1 MANSTFSGPVRSQ
14 NGFQSITINP
24 NTGAVT
30 VDATFGTATSVT
42 TLAATTV
49 TASNLVFTDQ
59 NHPTTAAINATA
71 TATAAE
77 VATGYITTTSA
88 SAVTITLPTGTD
100 LGTALGATKGTVLD
114 LYIDNTASTA
124 SGVVTIAVA
133 TNGILSA
140 AAAAGS
146 GAGAG
151 LLTVPIGVTGIGC
164 FRIMFSSATAYVF
177 SRIA

>member
-1 MANSTFSGPVRSQ
+1 MANTTFSGPVRSQ
-14 NGFQSITINP
+14 NGFETVSIDAT
-24 NTGAVT
+24 TGAVT
-30 VDATFGTATSVT
+30 TTSTLGIATSVT

-71 TATAAE
+71 TATAAQ
-77 VATGYITTTSA
+77 VATGYITSTSA
-88 SAVTITLPTGTD
+88 AATTITLPTGTL
-100 LGTALGATKGTVLD
+100 LGAALGATAGTVMD
-114 LYIDNTASTA
+114 LFVDNTAGANT
-124 SGVVTIAVA
+124 VTIAVA

-151 LLTVPIGVTGIGC
+151 LLTVPSGVTGLAC
-164 FRIMFSSATAYVF
+164 FRIMFSSATAYAF

>member
-49 TASNLVFTDQ
+49 TATNLVFTDQ

-77 VATGYITTTSA
+77 VATGYITSTSA
-88 SAVTITLPTGTD
+88 AATTITLPTGTL
-100 LGTALGATKGTVLD
+100 LGAALGATAGTTLD
-114 LYIDNTASTA
+114 LFVDNTAGANT
-124 SGVVTIAVA
+124 VTIAVA

-151 LLTVPIGVTGIGC
+151 LLTVPSGVTGIGC